1 MSAIEQDNKPNL
13 ARQRKA
19 KQRLVS
25 IIMLAAFVAIVL
37 PATGVLIAIG
47 MLPTFVSVLTERRHR
62 DMAAL
67 SVGSLNAVGLLPPLF
82 DLWRN
87 GHTVSNAFDVLF
99 EPFSLLFILGASA
112 VGSACYHGL
121 PQMIEAAMTYQGQRS
136 LRRYRG
142 TQERILE
149 EWGQSILDRKAM
161 VKVKKPALD

>member
-1 MSAIEQDNKPNL
+1 MSATEQGQGPNL
-13 ARQRKA
+13 AKQRKA
-19 KQRLVS
+19 KQRMVS

-37 PATGVLIAIG
+37 PATGLLVALG
-47 MLPTFVSVLTERRHR
+47 MLPTFVSMLTERRHR
-62 DMAAL
+62 EMAAL

-82 DLWRN
+82 DLWRT
-87 GHTVSNAFDVLF
+87 GHTVGNALDILF

-161 VKVKKPALD
+161 AKDKRSSLD